1 MTGQHATSQD
11 TQTQESQAAQ
21 PDSPERELYLD
32 AAASDAVPASVIE
45 AMTPFLT
52 EGYGNPSSVHASG
65 KTAARALDAARAS
78 FAADLGAHAGD
89 VIFTSGGTEADNL
102 AVKGIALAQIRRER
116 ETRAAAAS
124 ASTPARA
131 FTPASA
137 SLHSPHSPA
146 HRILISAVEHP
157 AVAQSAQWLHDFFDF
172 EVVRIPVDAQAH
184 IDLNVLSR
192 EAQKGATLACIMMAN
207 NEVGTIEPVSRAVR
221 ICHDAAVPVH
231 VDAVQAAGTIPVDF
245 RGLDADTLAVSG
257 HKFGAPKGLGA
268 LLTRSRVAIEPIV
281 SGGGQ
286 ERGLRSGT
294 PNVAGAIAL
303 AVALHEA
310 CAGMEERNASLAA
323 SRDALIKAICAAVPG
338 TSLTGDPVNR
348 LPGHASFTFPNVNG
362 EALLVDLDARGI
374 EVSSGSACA
383 IGRHEAPGT
392 LLAMGLSETEAKS
405 ALRFSFRKPLHHTDI
420 RRIAQAL
427 RASMT
432 ALHAM

>member
-1 MTGQHATSQD
+1 MS
-11 TQTQESQAAQ
+11 E
-21 PDSPERELYLD
+21 PDDELYLD
-32 AAASDAVPASVIE
+32 AAASDAVPSSVIE
-45 AMTPFLT
+45 AMIPFLT

-116 ETRAAAAS
+116 AARTG
-124 ASTPARA
+124 STPSSV
-131 FTPASA
+131 P
-137 SLHSPHSPA
+137 LPA
-146 HRILISAVEHP
+146 HRPDHRPDCRILISAVEHP
-157 AVAQSAQWLHDFFDF
+157 AIAQSAQWLHDFFDF
-172 EVVRIPVDAQAH
+172 DVVSIPVDAQAH
-184 IDLNVLSR
+184 IDLDTLAR
-192 EAQKGATLACIMMAN
+192 EATRGAALACIMMAN

-221 ICHDAAVPVH
+221 ICHAAGVPVH

-245 RGLDADTLAVSG
+245 RALDADTLAVSG

-268 LLTRSRVAIEPIV
+268 LLARSRVAIEPML

-286 ERGLRSGT
+286 EHGLRSGT
-294 PNVAGAIAL
+294 QNVAGAVAL
-303 AVALHEA
+303 AVALHQA
-310 CAGMEERNASLAA
+310 CTGMAERNRSLVS
-323 SRDALIKAICAAVPG
+323 SRDALISAVCNAVPG
-338 TSLTGDPVNR
+338 TNLTGDPVNR

-392 LLAMGLSETEAKS
+392 LLAMGMSETEAKS
-405 ALRFSFRKPLHHTDI
+405 ALRFSFREPLHNADI
-420 RRIAQAL
+420 QRIAQAL

>member
-1 MTGQHATSQD
+1 MTGQNATSQD
-11 TQTQESQAAQ
+11 TQTQESQAVQ
-21 PDSPERELYLD
+21 SDRPERELYLD

-78 FAADLGAHAGD
+78 FATDLGAHAGD

-116 ETRAAAAS
+116 EARAAAAS

-131 FTPASA
+131 STPASA
-137 SLHSPHSPA
+137 SPHSPA

-184 IDLNVLSR
+184 IDLDALSR
-192 EAQKGATLACIMMAN
+192 EARRGATLACIMMAN

-310 CAGMEERNASLAA
+310 CAGMEERDAHLAA
-323 SRDALIKAICAAVPG
+323 SRDALIKAICEAVPG
-338 TSLTGDPVNR
+338 ATLTGDPVNR

-405 ALRFSFRKPLHHTDI
+405 ALRFSFREPLHHTDI

-427 RASMT
+427 HASMT

>member
-1 MTGQHATSQD
+1 MTGQNTTSQD
-11 TQTQESQAAQ
+11 AQTQEPQAVQ
-21 PDSPERELYLD
+21 SDSPERELYLD

-102 AVKGIALAQIRRER
+102 AIKGIALAQIRSER
-116 ETRAAAAS
+116 ETRAAASAS
-124 ASTPARA
+124 APARA
-131 FTPASA
+131 STPASA
-137 SLHSPHSPA
+137 SPHSPHSPA

-245 RGLDADTLAVSG
+245 RGLDTDTLAVSG

-310 CAGMEERNASLAA
+310 RTGMEEHNTRLVA
-323 SRDALIKAICAAVPG
+323 SRDALVEAIRDAVPG
-338 TSLTGDPVNR
+338 ATLTGDPVNR
-348 LPGHASFTFPNVNG
+348 LPGHASFIFPNVNG

-383 IGRHEAPGT
+383 IGRHKAPGT
-392 LLAMGLSETEAKS
+392 LLALGLSETEAKS
-405 ALRFSFRKPLHHTDI
+405 ALRFSFREPLHHTDI

>member
-1 MTGQHATSQD
+1 MTGQNATSQD
-11 TQTQESQAAQ
+11 TQTQESQAVQ
-21 PDSPERELYLD
+21 SDRPERELYLD
-32 AAASDAVPASVIE
+32 AAASDAVPASVID
-45 AMTPFLT
+45 AMIPFLT

-78 FAADLGAHAGD
+78 FATDLGAHAGD

-116 ETRAAAAS
+116 EARAAAAS

-131 FTPASA
+131 STPASA
-137 SLHSPHSPA
+137 SPHSPA

-184 IDLNVLSR
+184 IDLDALSR
-192 EAQKGATLACIMMAN
+192 EARRGATLACIMMAN

-310 CAGMEERNASLAA
+310 CAGMEERDAPLAA
-323 SRDALIKAICAAVPG
+323 SRDALIKAICEAVPG
-338 TSLTGDPVNR
+338 ATLTGDPVNR
-348 LPGHASFTFPNVNG
+348 LPGHASFTFSNVNG

-405 ALRFSFRKPLHHTDI
+405 ALRFSFREPLHHTDI

>member
-1 MTGQHATSQD
+1 MTGQNATSQD
-11 TQTQESQAAQ
+11 TQTQESQAVQ
-21 PDSPERELYLD
+21 SDRPERELYLD
-32 AAASDAVPASVIE
+32 AAASDAVPASVID

-78 FAADLGAHAGD
+78 FATDLGAHAGD

-116 ETRAAAAS
+116 EARAAAAS

-131 FTPASA
+131 STPASA
-137 SLHSPHSPA
+137 SPHSPA

-172 EVVRIPVDAQAH
+172 EVVRITVDAQAH
-184 IDLNVLSR
+184 IDLNILSR

-207 NEVGTIEPVSRAVR
+207 NEVGTIEPVSHAVR

-245 RGLDADTLAVSG
+245 RGLDTDTLAVSG

-310 CAGMEERNASLAA
+310 CAGMEERDAPLAA
-323 SRDALIKAICAAVPG
+323 SRDALIKAICEAVPG
-338 TSLTGDPVNR
+338 ATLTGDPVNR

-405 ALRFSFRKPLHHTDI
+405 ALRFSFREPLHHTDI

>member
-1 MTGQHATSQD
+1 MTGQNATSQD
-11 TQTQESQAAQ
+11 TQTQESQAVQ

-124 ASTPARA
+124 VSTPTRASTP
-131 FTPASA
+131 TPASA
-137 SLHSPHSPA
+137 SPHSPA

-184 IDLNVLSR
+184 IDLDALSR
-192 EAQKGATLACIMMAN
+192 EARRGATLACIMMAN

-221 ICHDAAVPVH
+221 ICHDAAVSVH

-310 CAGMEERNASLAA
+310 CAGMEERNAHLAA
-323 SRDALIKAICAAVPG
+323 SRDALIKAICEAVPG
-338 TSLTGDPVNR
+338 ATLTGDPVNR

-383 IGRHEAPGT
+383 IGRHESPGT

-405 ALRFSFRKPLHHTDI
+405 ALRFSFREPLHHTDI

>member
-1 MTGQHATSQD
+1 MTGQNTTSQD
-11 TQTQESQAAQ
+11 AQTQEPQAVQ
-21 PDSPERELYLD
+21 SDSPERELYLD

-102 AVKGIALAQIRRER
+102 AIKGIALAQIRSER
-116 ETRAAAAS
+116 ETRAAASAS
-124 ASTPARA
+124 APARA
-131 FTPASA
+131 STPASA
-137 SLHSPHSPA
+137 SPHSPHSPA

-172 EVVRIPVDAQAH
+172 EVVRFPVDAQAH

-207 NEVGTIEPVSRAVR
+207 NEVGTIEPVSHAVR

-245 RGLDADTLAVSG
+245 RGLDTDTLAVSG

-310 CAGMEERNASLAA
+310 CAGMEERDAPLAA
-323 SRDALIKAICAAVPG
+323 SRDALIKAICEAVPG
-338 TSLTGDPVNR
+338 ATLTGDPVNR

-374 EVSSGSACA
+374 EVSSGSACT

-405 ALRFSFRKPLHHTDI
+405 ALRFSFREPLHHTDI

>member
-1 MTGQHATSQD
+1 MTGQNTTSQD
-11 TQTQESQAAQ
+11 AQTQEPQAVQ
-21 PDSPERELYLD
+21 SDSPERELYLD

-102 AVKGIALAQIRRER
+102 AIKGIALAQIRSER
-116 ETRAAAAS
+116 ETRAAASAS
-124 ASTPARA
+124 APARA
-131 FTPASA
+131 STPASA
-137 SLHSPHSPA
+137 SPHSPHSPA

-207 NEVGTIEPVSRAVR
+207 NEVGTIEPVSHAVR

-245 RGLDADTLAVSG
+245 RGLDTDTLAVSG

-310 CAGMEERNASLAA
+310 CAGMEERDAPLAA
-323 SRDALIKAICAAVPG
+323 SRDALIKAICEAVPG
-338 TSLTGDPVNR
+338 ATLTGDPVNR

-362 EALLVDLDARGI
+362 EAMLVDLDARGI

-405 ALRFSFRKPLHHTDI
+405 ALRFSFREPLHHTDI

>member
-1 MTGQHATSQD
+1 MS
-11 TQTQESQAAQ
+11 E
-21 PDSPERELYLD
+21 PDDELYLD
-32 AAASDAVPASVIE
+32 AAASDAVPSSVIE
-45 AMTPFLT
+45 AMIPFLT

-102 AVKGIALAQIRRER
+102 AVKGIALARIRRER
-116 ETRAAAAS
+116 TAGTGL
-124 ASTPARA
+124 TPA
-131 FTPASA
+131 PVSSSA
-137 SLHSPHSPA
+137 HRPDRGPDHRPD

-157 AVAQSAQWLHDFFDF
+157 AIAQSAQWLHDFFDF
-172 EVVRIPVDAQAH
+172 DVVSIPVDAQAH
-184 IDLNVLSR
+184 IDLDTLAR
-192 EAQKGATLACIMMAN
+192 EAARGATLACIMMAN

-221 ICHDAAVPVH
+221 ICHAAGVPVH

-245 RGLDADTLAVSG
+245 RALDADTLAVSG

-268 LLTRSRVAIEPIV
+268 LLARSRVAIEPML

-286 ERGLRSGT
+286 EHGLRSGT
-294 PNVAGAIAL
+294 QNVAGAVAL
-303 AVALHEA
+303 AVALHQA
-310 CAGMEERNASLAA
+310 CTGMTEHNRSLVS
-323 SRDALIKAICAAVPG
+323 SRDALISAVCNAVPG
-338 TSLTGDPVNR
+338 TNLTGDPVNR

-392 LLAMGLSETEAKS
+392 LLAMGMSETEAKS
-405 ALRFSFRKPLHHTDI
+405 ALRFSFREPLHNADI
-420 RRIAQAL
+420 QRIAQAL

>member
-1 MTGQHATSQD
+1 MTGQNATSQD
-11 TQTQESQAAQ
+11 TQTQESQAVQ
-21 PDSPERELYLD
+21 SDSPERELYLD

-116 ETRAAAAS
+116 ETRAAAAT

-131 FTPASA
+131 STPASA
-137 SLHSPHSPA
+137 SPHSPHSPA

-192 EAQKGATLACIMMAN
+192 EARRGATLACIMMAN

-310 CAGMEERNASLAA
+310 CAGMEERNAPLTA
-323 SRDALIKAICAAVPG
+323 SRDALIKAICEAVPG
-338 TSLTGDPVNR
+338 ATLTGDPVNR

-405 ALRFSFRKPLHHTDI
+405 ALRFSFREPLHHTDI

-427 RASMT
+427 HASMT

>member
-1 MTGQHATSQD
+1 MS
-11 TQTQESQAAQ
+11 E
-21 PDSPERELYLD
+21 PDDELYLD
-32 AAASDAVPASVIE
+32 AAASDAVPSSVIE
-45 AMTPFLT
+45 AMIPFLT

-116 ETRAAAAS
+116 AAGTG
-124 ASTPARA
+124 STPA
-131 FTPASA
+131 PAS
-137 SLHSPHSPA
+137 SSVHRPDHRPDC
-146 HRILISAVEHP
+146 RILISAVEHP
-157 AVAQSAQWLHDFFDF
+157 AIAQSAQWLHDFFDF
-172 EVVRIPVDAQAH
+172 DVVSIPVDAQAH
-184 IDLNVLSR
+184 IDLDTLAR
-192 EAQKGATLACIMMAN
+192 EAARGATLACIMMAN

-221 ICHDAAVPVH
+221 ICHAAGVPVH

-245 RGLDADTLAVSG
+245 RALDADTLTVSG

-268 LLTRSRVAIEPIV
+268 LLTRSRVAIEPML

-286 ERGLRSGT
+286 EHGLRSGT
-294 PNVAGAIAL
+294 QNVAGAVAL
-303 AVALHEA
+303 AVALHQA
-310 CAGMEERNASLAA
+310 CMGMAERNKSLVS
-323 SRDALIKAICAAVPG
+323 SRDALISAVCNAVPG
-338 TSLTGDPVNR
+338 TNLTGDPVNR

-392 LLAMGLSETEAKS
+392 LLAMGMSETEAKS
-405 ALRFSFRKPLHHTDI
+405 ALRFSFREPLHNADI
-420 RRIAQAL
+420 QRIAQAL

>member
-11 TQTQESQAAQ
+11 TQTQESQAVQ
-21 PDSPERELYLD
+21 SDSPERELYLD

-78 FAADLGAHAGD
+78 FATDLGAHAGD

-124 ASTPARA
+124 ASTPTRA
-131 FTPASA
+131 STPIPASA
-137 SLHSPHSPA
+137 SQHSSA

-184 IDLNVLSR
+184 IDLDALSR
-192 EAQKGATLACIMMAN
+192 EARRGATLACIMMAN

-310 CAGMEERNASLAA
+310 CAGIEERDAHLAA
-323 SRDALIKAICAAVPG
+323 SRDALIKAICEAVPG
-338 TSLTGDPVNR
+338 ATLTGDPVNR
-348 LPGHASFTFPNVNG
+348 LPGHASFTFPNVNS

-405 ALRFSFRKPLHHTDI
+405 ALRFSFREPLHHTDI
-420 RRIAQAL
+420 RRITQAL

>member
-1 MTGQHATSQD
+1 MS
-11 TQTQESQAAQ
+11 E
-21 PDSPERELYLD
+21 PDDELYLD
-32 AAASDAVPASVIE
+32 AAASDAVPSSVIE
-45 AMTPFLT
+45 AMIPFLT

-116 ETRAAAAS
+116 AARTR
-124 ASTPARA
+124 STPSSVPL
-131 FTPASA
+131 PA
-137 SLHSPHSPA
+137 HRPDHRPV

-157 AVAQSAQWLHDFFDF
+157 AITQSAQWLHDFFDF
-172 EVVRIPVDAQAH
+172 DVVSIPVDVQAH
-184 IDLNVLSR
+184 IDLDTLAR
-192 EAQKGATLACIMMAN
+192 EATRGATLACIMMAN

-221 ICHDAAVPVH
+221 ICHAAGVPVH

-245 RGLDADTLAVSG
+245 RALDADTLAVSG

-268 LLTRSRVAIEPIV
+268 LLTRSRAAIEPML

-286 ERGLRSGT
+286 EHGLRSGT
-294 PNVAGAIAL
+294 QNVAGAVAL
-303 AVALHEA
+303 AVALHQA
-310 CAGMEERNASLAA
+310 CMGMAERNKSLVS
-323 SRDALIKAICAAVPG
+323 SRDALISAVCNAVPG
-338 TSLTGDPVNR
+338 TNLTGDPVNR

-392 LLAMGLSETEAKS
+392 LLAMGMSETEAKS
-405 ALRFSFRKPLHHTDI
+405 ALRFSFREPLHNADI
-420 RRIAQAL
+420 QRIAQAL

>member
-1 MTGQHATSQD
+1 MTGQNTTSQD
-11 TQTQESQAAQ
+11 AQTQEPQAVQ
-21 PDSPERELYLD
+21 SDSPERELYLD

-102 AVKGIALAQIRRER
+102 AIKGIALAQIRSER
-116 ETRAAAAS
+116 ETRAAASAS
-124 ASTPARA
+124 APARA
-131 FTPASA
+131 STPASA
-137 SLHSPHSPA
+137 SPHSPHSPA

-207 NEVGTIEPVSRAVR
+207 NEVGTIEPVSHAVR

-245 RGLDADTLAVSG
+245 RGLDTDTLAVSG

-310 CAGMEERNASLAA
+310 CAGMEERDAPLAA
-323 SRDALIKAICAAVPG
+323 SRDALIKAIFEAVPG
-338 TSLTGDPVNR
+338 ATLTGDPVNR

-405 ALRFSFRKPLHHTDI
+405 ALRFSFREPLHHTDI

>member
-1 MTGQHATSQD
+1 MTGQNTTSQD
-11 TQTQESQAAQ
+11 AQTQEPQAVQ
-21 PDSPERELYLD
+21 SDSPERELYLD

-102 AVKGIALAQIRRER
+102 AIKGIALAQIRSER
-116 ETRAAAAS
+116 ETRAAASAS
-124 ASTPARA
+124 APARA
-131 FTPASA
+131 STPASA
-137 SLHSPHSPA
+137 SPHSPHSPA

-207 NEVGTIEPVSRAVR
+207 NEVGTIEPVSHAVR

-245 RGLDADTLAVSG
+245 RGLDTDTLAVSG

-310 CAGMEERNASLAA
+310 CAGMEERDAPLAA
-323 SRDALIKAICAAVPG
+323 SRDALIKAICEAVPG
-338 TSLTGDPVNR
+338 ATLTGDPVNR

-405 ALRFSFRKPLHHTDI
+405 ALRFSFREPLHHTDI

>member
-11 TQTQESQAAQ
+11 TQTQESQAVQ
-21 PDSPERELYLD
+21 SDSPERELYLD

-116 ETRAAAAS
+116 ETRAAAA
-124 ASTPARA
+124 ASTPTRA
-131 FTPASA
+131 STPASA
-137 SLHSPHSPA
+137 SPHSPHSPA

-184 IDLNVLSR
+184 IDLDALSR
-192 EAQKGATLACIMMAN
+192 EARRGATLACIMMAN

-221 ICHDAAVPVH
+221 ICHDATVPVH

-310 CAGMEERNASLAA
+310 CAGMEERDAHLAA
-323 SRDALIKAICAAVPG
+323 SRDALIKAICEAVPG
-338 TSLTGDPVNR
+338 ATLTGDPVNR

-405 ALRFSFRKPLHHTDI
+405 ALRFSFREPLHHTDI

-427 RASMT
+427 HASMT

>member
-1 MTGQHATSQD
+1 MTGQNATSQD
-11 TQTQESQAAQ
+11 TQTQESQAVQ
-21 PDSPERELYLD
+21 SDRPERELYLD
-32 AAASDAVPASVIE
+32 AAASDAVPASVID

-78 FAADLGAHAGD
+78 FATDLGAHAGD

-102 AVKGIALAQIRRER
+102 AVKGIALAQIRREW
-116 ETRAAAAS
+116 EARAAAAS

-131 FTPASA
+131 STPASA
-137 SLHSPHSPA
+137 SPHSPA

-184 IDLNVLSR
+184 IDLDALSR
-192 EAQKGATLACIMMAN
+192 EARRGATLACIMMAN
-207 NEVGTIEPVSRAVR
+207 NEVGTIEPVSHAVR

-310 CAGMEERNASLAA
+310 CAGMEERDAPLAA
-323 SRDALIKAICAAVPG
+323 SRDALIKAICEAVPG
-338 TSLTGDPVNR
+338 ATLTGDPVNR

-405 ALRFSFRKPLHHTDI
+405 ALRFSFREPLHHTDI

>member
-1 MTGQHATSQD
+1 MTGQNATSQD
-11 TQTQESQAAQ
+11 TQTQESQAVQ
-21 PDSPERELYLD
+21 SDRPERELYLD

-78 FAADLGAHAGD
+78 FATDLGAHAGD

-124 ASTPARA
+124 ASTPTRA
-131 FTPASA
+131 STPIPASA
-137 SLHSPHSPA
+137 SPHSPA

-184 IDLNVLSR
+184 IDLDALSR
-192 EAQKGATLACIMMAN
+192 EARRGATLACIMMAN

-310 CAGMEERNASLAA
+310 CAGMEERDAHLAA
-323 SRDALIKAICAAVPG
+323 SRDALIKAICEAVPG
-338 TSLTGDPVNR
+338 ATLTGDPVNR

-405 ALRFSFRKPLHHTDI
+405 ALRFSFREPLHHTDI

>member
-1 MTGQHATSQD
+1 MTGQNATSQD
-11 TQTQESQAAQ
+11 TQTQESQAVQ
-21 PDSPERELYLD
+21 SDRPERELYLD
-32 AAASDAVPASVIE
+32 AAASDAVPASVID

-102 AVKGIALAQIRRER
+102 AVKGIALDQIRREW
-116 ETRAAAAS
+116 EARAAAAS

-131 FTPASA
+131 STPASA
-137 SLHSPHSPA
+137 SPHSPA

-184 IDLNVLSR
+184 IDLDALSR
-192 EAQKGATLACIMMAN
+192 EARRGATLACIMMAN

-310 CAGMEERNASLAA
+310 RTGMEEHNTRLVA
-323 SRDALIKAICAAVPG
+323 SRDALVEAIRDAVPG
-338 TSLTGDPVNR
+338 ATLTGDPVNR

-374 EVSSGSACA
+374 EVSSGSACT

-405 ALRFSFRKPLHHTDI
+405 ALRFSFREPLHHTDI

>member
-1 MTGQHATSQD
+1 MTGQNTTSQD
-11 TQTQESQAAQ
+11 AQTQEPQAVQ
-21 PDSPERELYLD
+21 SDSPERELYLD

-102 AVKGIALAQIRRER
+102 AIKGIALAQIRSER
-116 ETRAAAAS
+116 ETRAAASAS
-124 ASTPARA
+124 APARA
-131 FTPASA
+131 STPASA
-137 SLHSPHSPA
+137 SPHSPHSPA

-207 NEVGTIEPVSRAVR
+207 NEVGTIEPVSHAVR

-310 CAGMEERNASLAA
+310 CAGMEERDAPLAA
-323 SRDALIKAICAAVPG
+323 SRDALIKAICEAVPG
-338 TSLTGDPVNR
+338 ATLTGDPVTR

-405 ALRFSFRKPLHHTDI
+405 ALRFSFREPLHHTDI

>member
-1 MTGQHATSQD
+1 MTGQNTTSQD
-11 TQTQESQAAQ
+11 AQTQEPQAVQ
-21 PDSPERELYLD
+21 SDSPERELYLD

-102 AVKGIALAQIRRER
+102 AIKGIALAQIRSER
-116 ETRAAAAS
+116 ETRAAASAS
-124 ASTPARA
+124 APARA
-131 FTPASA
+131 STPASA
-137 SLHSPHSPA
+137 SPHSPHSPA

-207 NEVGTIEPVSRAVR
+207 NEVGTIEPVSHAVR

-245 RGLDADTLAVSG
+245 RGLDTDTLAVSG

-310 CAGMEERNASLAA
+310 CAGMEERDAPLAA
-323 SRDALIKAICAAVPG
+323 SRDALIKAICEAVPG
-338 TSLTGDPVNR
+338 ATLTGDPVNR

-374 EVSSGSACA
+374 EVSSGSACT

-405 ALRFSFRKPLHHTDI
+405 ALRFSFREPLHHTDI

>member
-1 MTGQHATSQD
+1 MTGQNTTSQD
-11 TQTQESQAAQ
+11 AQTQEPQAVQ
-21 PDSPERELYLD
+21 SDSPERELYLD

-102 AVKGIALAQIRRER
+102 AIKGIALAQIRSER
-116 ETRAAAAS
+116 ETRAAASAS
-124 ASTPARA
+124 APARA
-131 FTPASA
+131 STPASA
-137 SLHSPHSPA
+137 SPHSPHSPA

-207 NEVGTIEPVSRAVR
+207 NEVGTIEPVSHAVR

-245 RGLDADTLAVSG
+245 RGLDTDTLAVSG

-310 CAGMEERNASLAA
+310 RTGMEEHNTRLVA
-323 SRDALIKAICAAVPG
+323 SRDALVEAIRDAVPG
-338 TSLTGDPVNR
+338 ATLTGDPVNR

-405 ALRFSFRKPLHHTDI
+405 ALRFSFREPLHHTDI

>member
-1 MTGQHATSQD
+1 MTGQNATSQD
-11 TQTQESQAAQ
+11 TQTQESQAVQ
-21 PDSPERELYLD
+21 SDRPERELYLD
-32 AAASDAVPASVIE
+32 AAASDAVPASVID

-78 FAADLGAHAGD
+78 FATDLGAHAGD

-116 ETRAAAAS
+116 EARAAAAS

-131 FTPASA
+131 STPASA
-137 SLHSPHSPA
+137 SPHSPA

-184 IDLNVLSR
+184 IDLDALSR
-192 EAQKGATLACIMMAN
+192 EARRGATLACIMMAN

-268 LLTRSRVAIEPIV
+268 LLTRSRVSIEPIV

-310 CAGMEERNASLAA
+310 CAGMEERDAHLAA
-323 SRDALIKAICAAVPG
+323 SRDALIKAICEAVPG
-338 TSLTGDPVNR
+338 ATLTGDPVNR

-405 ALRFSFRKPLHHTDI
+405 ALRFSFREPLHHTDI